1 MRRRFCG
8 GTSHISDML
17 ENGIWVIT
25 LYEGIIKGDR
35 YDNRFITPGMICV
48 IEDNIRFCYREFNV
62 QDYTPIKWI
71 EGVSRIPDIPY
82 VGDKDLAR
90 LDYDGKGNSRRIMEL
105 YGDYN
110 TAAKN
115 LYDTQ
120 QWSYENRT
128 IHPYL
133 MSCGEL
139 DLVIRWQNDIAHVEN
154 TAWWYNGISRI
165 TLSTKEIW
173 TSTLCD
179 SVTAYLLYNKQYI
192 SISNINNERYCYP
205 IYDVDESI
213 YLIYGDDNPPII
225 G

>member
-82 VGDKDLAR
+82 VGDKNLAR

-139 DLVIRWQNDIAHVEN
+139 DLVIR
-154 TAWWYNGISRI
+154 
-165 TLSTKEIW
+165 
-173 TSTLCD
+173 
-179 SVTAYLLYNKQYI
+179 
-192 SISNINNERYCYP
+192 
-205 IYDVDESI
+205 
-213 YLIYGDDNPPII
+213 
-225 G
+225 

>member
-90 LDYDGKGNSRRIMEL
+90 LDYDGKGYTYL
-105 YGDYN
+105 YHQV
-110 TAAKN
+110 TQLP
-115 LYDTQ
+115 LY
-120 QWSYENRT
+120 S
-128 IHPYL
+128 
-133 MSCGEL
+133 S
-139 DLVIRWQNDIAHVEN
+139 
-154 TAWWYNGISRI
+154 
-165 TLSTKEIW
+165 
-173 TSTLCD
+173 
-179 SVTAYLLYNKQYI
+179 
-192 SISNINNERYCYP
+192 
-205 IYDVDESI
+205 
-213 YLIYGDDNPPII
+213 
-225 G
+225 